1 MILYDNGISSA
12 ASRVRIALALKGV
25 DVVRQPV
32 SIFGPD
38 AGSRQAGY
46 LRVNP
51 QGLVP
56 TLLTDDGT
64 LLTQSLAIIEYLD
77 EAHPEPPLLP
87 RNLKERAF
95 ARSVALAIAS
105 ETHAL
110 LPPRVAARLTA
121 LPGVDEGAI
130 TDWKRHWVSEGLSA
144 VETLIGARRT
154 GPFVVGSQPTLA
166 DIVLFPQALTTDRV
180 GLDIRHWPNIAEIVS
195 TLRGIPA
202 FADNAPGATQ

>member
-12 ASRVRIALALKGV
+12 AARVRIALALKGV

-32 SIFGPD
+32 SILGLN
-38 AGSRQAGY
+38 AGNRQARY

-77 EAHPEPPLLP
+77 EAYPEPPLLP

-95 ARSVALAIAS
+95 TRSVALAIAS

-110 LPPRVAARLTA
+110 LPPRVGARLMA
-121 LPGVDEGAI
+121 LPGVDEGAV

-144 VETLIGARRT
+144 VESLIGARRT
-154 GPFVVGSQPTLA
+154 GAFVVGSQPSVA

-180 GLDIRHWPNIAEIVS
+180 GLDILQWPNIADIVS